1 VECFNNGFIFWGNLV
16 EYFNNGFIF
25 WGNPMKDF
33 LFDYW
38 WFELIVAC
46 KGQKFPLC
54 NEKHVFN
61 I

>member
-1 VECFNNGFIFWGNLV
+1 MK
-16 EYFNNGFIF
+16 YFNNEFMF

-33 LFDYW
+33 LFDCW
-38 WFELIVAC
+38 WFELVVAC
-46 KGQKFPLC
+46 KGEKFPLC